1 MNRDILECKERAQG
15 MISSEDPPLSQT
27 GRKKGYIEI
36 MVELWNERRYERL
49 GLTGQN
55 LRDQASRLQEERD
68 CSINTAFSQETERKD
83 KDNEGE
89 YAIHQ
94 PRPGSN

>member
-1 MNRDILECKERAQG
+1 

-36 MVELWNERRYERL
+36 MLELWNEKGYERL

-55 LRDQASRLQEERD
+55 LKDQASRLQEKRD
-68 CSINTAFSQETERKD
+68 CSINTAFSQDTEEKD
-83 KDNEGE
+83 EDNEGE
-89 YAIHQ
+89 YAISQ
-94 PRPGSN
+94 PRPRQNFAFPRGFGG